1 MVRGLI
7 TDGVYEKCLYR
18 RKPVISSAVIT
29 GSRINRQLWRLAS
42 AKTAVLEGGGVTETD
57 EGEEAAVWVPETGAS
72 FPDDAPAPRLI
83 RFKSARSSAADW
95 QRRSA
100 SFSRHFRVT
109 SLRAGGSIGFS
120 SVGG

>member
-29 GSRINRQLWRLAS
+29 GSRINRHLWRLAS
-42 AKTAVLEGGGVTETD
+42 AKTAALEGGGVTETD
-57 EGEEAAVWVPETGAS
+57 EEEEEAAVCIPETGAS
-72 FPDDAPAPRLI
+72 FPDEALAPRFI

-100 SFSRHFRVT
+100 SFSRHLRVT
-109 SLRAGGSIGFS
+109 SLRAG
-120 SVGG
+120 